1 MKKLILL
8 SLLFFNSL
16 FGAYESNVLDSEEI
30 YGGSA
35 FNITG
40 TCKATCRGLAG
51 DYKGIV
57 VDFNPFLGVTKCN
70 IIQEG
75 WFEDTSSD
83 FVADTRNQTCVDN
96 TSQKVSESSLASYG
110 KRFDNNVTFTYS
122 KQDTLSKLFVGTLTL
137 DDDIINIPATVGSN
151 QLVLKGGGDILDNAT
166 FKSLSNANLGFFVNL
181 IYGFQKVY
189 AYVQYFLFIF
199 IGAFFLIVYIWEMAV
214 NKVGKT
220 GEKEKMNKFVIP
232 LVMVLLCFIP
242 IPKENGITITP
253 IQSTI
258 QYFMQESN
266 KLADRISVIGSESYI
281 KKLYGMIGTNKIS
294 EEKELAERVLNL
306 KAGLVA
312 YKTTYDDCK
321 SRFEEHYK
329 DYRNFQS
336 NNEELIKIAESQSV
350 KGGVHYSFQGCK
362 KIETDLINSE
372 RELIEKETALQ
383 GIKAAMGGEV
393 ASMLAQLKTDMEKK
407 NNAYGWIYTAF
418 LPSNAVVVEN
428 MSSLSNSVVQNN
440 VKERNLDLD
449 TKYNLQSSNEYVDNT
464 EDGGFL
470 GSLAYFMLPGA
481 FGTYQ
486 AIVQT
491 EQGIAKSLKLAS
503 KASKVFEKI
512 PFIGGLAGAGSAA
525 LQTSMNIAAVALT
538 TKIYSTI
545 LEYLPLAVG
554 IVAGFIAIGTFLI
567 ELFKYFYVAPFM
579 VAYSITKQRQNKIID
594 FFVDGIGLFL
604 KPMLITISI
613 LIALVI
619 YYLFAELFMGL
630 TLLNFEFFGTL
641 GNAFGMMNSLITA
654 TFTTMLHIIVSIA
667 TAFMMYQVIVN
678 GAKAF
683 LSLAGLQDKD
693 TLSNSLAQRM
703 DRQTFQV

>member
-16 FGAYESNVLDSEEI
+16 FGAYESSVLNSDEI

-40 TCKATCRGLAG
+40 TCKATCRGLIG

-83 FVADTRNQTCVDN
+83 FVADTRNQTCVDS
-96 TSQKVSESSLASYG
+96 TSQKVSESSLSSYG
-110 KRFDNNVTFTYS
+110 KKFDNNVTFTYN

-137 DDDIINIPATVGSN
+137 DDDIINIPASVGSN

-306 KAGLVA
+306 KAGITA
-312 YKTTYDDCK
+312 YKTTYGDCQK
-321 SRFEEHYK
+321 RFDEYYQYYK
-329 DYRNFQS
+329 NFQS
-336 NNEELIKIAESQSV
+336 NNEELIKQAEEKSV
-350 KGGVHYSFQGCK
+350 KGNIHYSFQGCK

-372 RELIEKETALQ
+372 RELIEKEAALK

-393 ASMLAQLKTDMEKK
+393 ASMLAQLKADMEKK

-503 KASKVFEKI
+503 KATKVFEKI